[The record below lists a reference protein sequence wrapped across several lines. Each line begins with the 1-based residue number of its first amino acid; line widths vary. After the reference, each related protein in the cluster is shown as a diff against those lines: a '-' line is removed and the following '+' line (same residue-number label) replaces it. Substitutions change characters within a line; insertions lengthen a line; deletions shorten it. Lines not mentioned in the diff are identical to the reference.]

1 MSHTPNIFAY
11 RALISSA
18 HFSTPRGSP
27 LSVLIS
33 LSALLPGFCWTSA
46 CTEWV
51 RAKSTS
57 SCWDSREFSQFW
69 KRRAALGF
77 GAALNSALGP
87 VIRGAPSVGYDFY
100 RLPLLLELDEIV
112 LIAIGH
118 HGALAESDLLRS
130 IGRGLNLHHSLL
142 GELLKI
148 PPAELAHNLERSRHD
163 GAAVG
168 GMRLNH
174 LPRPLWVKQVREAPG
189 CLLRLYQCRVIAER
203 GQPHACRN
211 EKAVRIVI
219 FLRIVARDL
228 LRQIRNEPA
237 VSLPH
242 DAMGSVCCID
252 YINRIDA
259 AVVFLLN
266 ALEQALGA
274 RALDAH
280 SDAGEFGFENSADA
294 LSNRQIHRGV
304 ESDLA
309 LLLGHR
315 DQCGR
320 DFRWLGYLGT
330 YRCRKNGCGIRSSGL
345 EHVASR

>member
-1 MSHTPNIFAY
+1 MNVSHSKYF
-11 RALISSA
+11 RV
-18 HFSTPRGSP
+18 PR
-27 LSVLIS
+27 LDLV
-33 LSALLPGFCWTSA
+33 SALFD
-46 CTEWV
+46 
-51 RAKSTS
+51 AKRIVLK
-57 SCWDSREFSQFW
+57 CFDFLERF
-69 KRRAALGF
+69 AAELLLDQRVHGMGARKVDQQLLGF
-77 GAALNSALGP
+77 TGVQP
-87 VIRGAPSVGYDFY
+87 VLEKARRVGIRRRLEQRARARDQGSTFGRIYDFY

-142 GELLKI
+142 GEFLEI

-174 LPRPLWVKQVREAPG
+174 LPRPLWVKQVREALG

-211 EKAVRIVI
+211 KKAVRVVI

-242 DAMGSVCCID
+242 DAMGSV
-252 YINRIDA
+252 
-259 AVVFLLN
+259 
-266 ALEQALGA
+266 
-274 RALDAH
+274 
-280 SDAGEFGFENSADA
+280 
-294 LSNRQIHRGV
+294 
-304 ESDLA
+304 
-309 LLLGHR
+309 
-315 DQCGR
+315 
-320 DFRWLGYLGT
+320 WLY
-330 YRCRKNGCGIRSSGL
+330 
-345 EHVASR
+345 

>member
-1 MSHTPNIFAY
+1 MSHTPDIFAY

-18 HFSTPRGSP
+18 LFSTPRGSS

-33 LSALLPGFCWTSA
+33 LSALPPGFCWTSA

-77 GAALNSALGP
+77 GAALN
-87 VIRGAPSVGYDFY
+87 R
-100 RLPLLLELDEIV
+100 
-112 LIAIGH
+112 
-118 HGALAESDLLRS
+118 ALAESDLLRS

-142 GELLKI
+142 GEFLKI